1 MDKFVTPVLHKGRGA
16 GLVHA
21 VDASNVTQF
30 GPVSSDTGLG
40 QSPSF
45 IPIGRGM
52 GDKPQV
58 STPIRDSDAV
68 HSFTDMVEQ
77 IGAQIGESIVTK
89 LLSAGVV
96 NLTGDSKTQTE
107 QCNSTA
113 RDVPHVT
120 VHVKPNRELQIFRG
134 DGTDR
139 CSVQDWIDMA
149 TTYLWK
155 QEVPIHGQADEIISH
170 LMGKARDVVRVALRS
185 DPGLDV
191 KQKPDL
197 VFGVLRHYFSDSS
210 SCLPLADFYAT
221 LPTRGENPV
230 DYWIRLN
237 KAAELAIEGLRR
249 QGQTAT
255 PLTHEVACMFVKHCP
270 DPELSYVFKCKP
282 VHEWT
287 ARDVQQR
294 IDDYQREVSA
304 NGRASGAAQLKGCN
318 STITAVHPNASPAAA
333 VPEGRSRS
341 FSPPSSGFQG
351 LVDSFPSTTAT
362 RDPLVGSLSFS
373 PSTAVSQNLQQSE
386 ERLMGQMVDMFQA
399 MMERMQHHNTQT
411 PRRGAFNQFSR
422 NRRRREDACKVCSDP
437 RHTTASHCLSDK
449 LCFSCF
455 APGHVRL
462 SCPASTS
469 TQVQPEGN

>member
-1 MDKFVTPVLHKGRGA
+1 MDKFVTPVLPKGRGA

-21 VDASNVTQF
+21 VDTSNVTQF

-45 IPIGRGM
+45 IHIGRGV
-52 GDKPQV
+52 GDLPQV

-120 VHVKPNRELQIFRG
+120 VHVKPNKELQIFRG

-294 IDDYQREVSA
+294 IDDYQREVRA

-318 STITAVHPNASPAAA
+318 STITAVHPNASTAAA
-333 VPEGRSRS
+333 APEGSFRS

-351 LVDSFPSTTAT
+351 LVDSFPSTAT
-362 RDPLVGSLSFS
+362 REPLIGSPSFS

-386 ERLMGQMVDMFQA
+386 QRLMGQMVDMFQA
-399 MMERMQHHNTQT
+399 MMERMQHHNTQR

-422 NRRRREDACKVCSDP
+422 NGRRREDACRVCSDP

-469 TQVQPEGN
+469 NQVQPEGN

>member
-1 MDKFVTPVLHKGRGA
+1 MDKFVTPVLPKGRGA

-21 VDASNVTQF
+21 VDTNNVTQF

-52 GDKPQV
+52 GDLPQV
-58 STPIRDSDAV
+58 STPIRDSDAL
-68 HSFTDMVEQ
+68 HGFTDMVEQ

-120 VHVKPNRELQIFRG
+120 IHVKPNKELQIFRG

-155 QEVPIHGQADEIISH
+155 QEVPIDGQADEIISH

-249 QGQTAT
+249 LGQTAT

-294 IDDYQREVSA
+294 IDDYQREVRA

-333 VPEGRSRS
+333 APEGCSRS
-341 FSPPSSGFQG
+341 FSAPSSGFQG
-351 LVDSFPSTTAT
+351 LVNSFPSTAT
-362 RDPLVGSLSFS
+362 REPLIGSPRFS
-373 PSTAVSQNLQQSE
+373 PSTAVSQNLQ
-386 ERLMGQMVDMFQA
+386 
-399 MMERMQHHNTQT
+399 
-411 PRRGAFNQFSR
+411 
-422 NRRRREDACKVCSDP
+422 
-437 RHTTASHCLSDK
+437 
-449 LCFSCF
+449 
-455 APGHVRL
+455 
-462 SCPASTS
+462 
-469 TQVQPEGN
+469 

>member
-1 MDKFVTPVLHKGRGA
+1 MDKFVTPVLPKGRGA

-21 VDASNVTQF
+21 VDTSNVTQF

-45 IPIGRGM
+45 IPIGRVM
-52 GDKPQV
+52 GDMPQV

-89 LLSAGVV
+89 LLSAGIV

-107 QCNSTA
+107 QCDSTA

-120 VHVKPNRELQIFRG
+120 VHVKPNKELRIFRG

-139 CSVQDWIDMA
+139 CS
-149 TTYLWK
+149 
-155 QEVPIHGQADEIISH
+155 QEVPIHGQADEIFSH

-197 VFGVLRHYFSDSS
+197 IFGVLRHYFSDSS

-221 LPTRGENPV
+221 LPTRGENPRGYA
-230 DYWIRLN
+230 DRGRQRPPLN
-237 KAAELAIEGLRR
+237 
-249 QGQTAT
+249 
-255 PLTHEVACMFVKHCP
+255 HEVACMFVKHCP

-287 ARDVQQR
+287 ARDVQRR
-294 IDDYQREVSA
+294 IDDYQREVRA

-318 STITAVHPNASPAAA
+318 SAITAMHPNASPAAA
-333 VPEGRSRS
+333 VPEGCSRS

-351 LVDSFPSTTAT
+351 LVDSFPSTAAT
-362 RDPLVGSLSFS
+362 REPLVGSPGSS
-373 PSTAVSQNLQQSE
+373 PSTAESQNLQQSE

>member
-1 MDKFVTPVLHKGRGA
+1 MDKFVTPVLPKGRGA

-21 VDASNVTQF
+21 VDTSNVTQF

-45 IPIGRGM
+45 IPIGRGV
-52 GDKPQV
+52 GDMPQV
-58 STPIRDSDAV
+58 STPIRDR
-68 HSFTDMVEQ
+68 
-77 IGAQIGESIVTK
+77 IGESIVTK

-96 NLTGDSKTQTE
+96 NLTGDSQTQTE
-107 QCNSTA
+107 QCNY
-113 RDVPHVT
+113 VPHVT
-120 VHVKPNRELQIFRG
+120 VHVKPNKELQIFRS

-139 CSVQDWIDMA
+139 CS
-149 TTYLWK
+149 
-155 QEVPIHGQADEIISH
+155 QEVPIDGQADEIISR

-197 VFGVLRHYFSDSS
+197 VFGVLRHYFNDSS
-210 SCLPLADFYAT
+210 LCLPLADFYAT

-249 QGQTAT
+249 LGQTAT

-294 IDDYQREVSA
+294 TDDYQREVRA

-333 VPEGRSRS
+333 APEGCSRS

-351 LVDSFPSTTAT
+351 LVNSFPSTAT
-362 RDPLVGSLSFS
+362 REPLIGSPSFS

-399 MMERMQHHNTQT
+399 MMERMQHHNTQR
-411 PRRGAFNQFSR
+411 PRRGVFNQFSR
-422 NRRRREDACKVCSDP
+422 NGRRREDACRVCSDP

-469 TQVQPEGN
+469 TQIQPEGN

>member
-1 MDKFVTPVLHKGRGA
+1 MDKFVTPVLLKGRGS
-16 GLVHA
+16 GLVCA
-21 VDASNVTQF
+21 VDTSNVTQF

-52 GDKPQV
+52 GGLPQV

-96 NLTGDSKTQTE
+96 NMTGDSKTQTE
-107 QCNSTA
+107 QCNST
-113 RDVPHVT
+113 T
-120 VHVKPNRELQIFRG
+120 CNY
-134 DGTDR
+134 R

-185 DPGLDV
+185 FPGLDV

-197 VFGVLRHYFSDSS
+197 IFGVLRHYFSDSS

-294 IDDYQREVSA
+294 IDDYQREVRA
-304 NGRASGAAQLKGCN
+304 NGRASGAAQLKCCN
-318 STITAVHPNASPAAA
+318 STITTVHPNASPAAA
-333 VPEGRSRS
+333 APEGCSRS

-351 LVDSFPSTTAT
+351 LVDSFPSTAT
-362 RDPLVGSLSFS
+362 REPLIGSPSFS

-399 MMERMQHHNTQT
+399 MMERMQHHNTQR

-422 NRRRREDACKVCSDP
+422 NGRRREDACRVCSDP

-455 APGHVRL
+455 APGHVWL
-462 SCPASTS
+462 SCPASMCN
-469 TQVQPEGN
+469 QVQPEGN